1 MVKSSENFRFFR
13 NFRKLSIRVKFS
25 NNFDFGQ
32 NFRKISILVTFSK
45 ILVKLSKKNSI
56 LVKIFENF
64 KNVDFSKIFVKF
76 RFWSKFFE
84 KFRFFLRKISI
95 LVKFLKNFDFGQN
108 FEKLCFCSNF
118 RKNFYFRQ
126 NCGKFL
132 FWLNFPKI
140 SFFGQNFRKFRK
152 ISILVKFPTNIDLS
166 QIFEKF
172 GFGSKFS
179 KHWDF
184 FENSD

>member
-1 MVKSSENFRFFR
+1 MVKSSENFR

-45 ILVKLSKKNSI
+45 ILVELSKKNSI

-76 RFWSKFFE
+76 RLWSKFFE
-84 KFRFFLRKISI
+84 KFRFFRKISI

-118 RKNFYFRQ
+118 RKNFDFRQ
-126 NCGKFL
+126 NCRKFL

-152 ISILVKFPTNIDLS
+152 ISILVKFSTNIDLS
-166 QIFEKF
+166 QIIEKF

>member
-1 MVKSSENFRFFR
+1 M
-13 NFRKLSIRVKFS
+13 
-25 NNFDFGQ
+25 
-32 NFRKISILVTFSK
+32 VTFSK
-45 ILVKLSKKNSI
+45 ILVKLSKKNTI

-64 KNVDFSKIFVKF
+64 KTVDFSKIFVKF

-118 RKNFYFRQ
+118 RKKIDFPQ
-126 NCGKFL
+126 NCRKFL

-140 SFFGQNFRKFRK
+140 SFFDQNFWKFRK
-152 ISILVKFPTNIDLS
+152 ISILVKFSTNIDLS

-172 GFGSKFS
+172 GFGSEFS

-184 FENSD
+184 FEKSD